1 MTENEAKA
9 YIEYLCESLRH
20 FGAIKFD
27 DKTISEYMDENRR
40 VSEYLLALKKKRGEP
55 EENDNGSKPTLM
67 KTLMSFMK
75 FMDTLNKYLINEEG
89 LDEKLIETA
98 EPDAALDRYVKG
110 MEARIARAKAPNP
123 EPVKETEPER
133 EKEETASF
141 GNFWDTKKT
150 LDEKKA
156 EEARREAEEE
166 KAESEKINLALTRPM
181 GGRRKSGW
189 SVGGEE
195 VKETEAEEGKAEPEN
210 EEGKAEPENEAKK
223 AETEPN
229 DGWEDAR
236 TDEVPFSDEP
246 TATKKK
252 TDDED
257 NKPRPRRKTKW
268 ER

>member
-1 MTENEAKA
+1 MKESEAKA

-20 FGAIKFD
+20 FGAMKFD
-27 DKTISEYMDENRR
+27 DKTISEYMEENRR
-40 VSEYLLALKKKRGEP
+40 VSEYLLALRKKRGEP
-55 EENDNGSKPTLM
+55 EENDNGSKPTLI
-67 KTLMSFMK
+67 KTLLSFMK
-75 FMDTLNKYLINEEG
+75 FMDTLNKYLIKVEG
-89 LDEKLIETA
+89 LDAELIETI

-110 MEARIARAKAPNP
+110 MEARIAMAKSPNP
-123 EPVKETEPER
+123 EQVKETEPE
-133 EKEETASF
+133 KEETAGF

-150 LDEKKA
+150 IDEKKA

-166 KAESEKINLALTRPM
+166 KAESEKISLALSKPM

-189 SVGGEE
+189 SVGGEAVKEQEDE
-195 VKETEAEEGKAEPEN
+195 VKKAEPEN
-210 EEGKAEPENEAKK
+210 KESDEWKSA
-223 AETEPN
+223 
-229 DGWEDAR
+229 D

-246 TATKKK
+246 TETKKK

>member
-1 MTENEAKA
+1 MKESEAKA
-9 YIEYLCESLRH
+9 YIEYLCESLKH
-20 FGAIKFD
+20 FGAMKFD
-27 DKTISEYMDENRR
+27 EKTISEYMEENRR

-55 EENDNGSKPTLM
+55 EENDNGSKPTLL

-89 LDEKLIETA
+89 LDAEIIKTI

-110 MEARIARAKAPNP
+110 MEARIAMAKAPNP
-123 EPVKETEPER
+123 EQIKEP
-133 EKEETASF
+133 EKEETVSF

-150 LDEKKA
+150 IDEKKA

-166 KAESEKINLALTRPM
+166 KAESEKISLALSKPM

-189 SVGGEE
+189 SVGGEAVKEENE
-195 VKETEAEEGKAEPEN
+195 VKKAEPE
-210 EEGKAEPENEAKK
+210 PESDEWKSA
-223 AETEPN
+223 
-229 DGWEDAR
+229 D
-236 TDEVPFSDEP
+236 TDEVPFSDEETRP
-246 TATKKK
+246 NKKK

>member
-1 MTENEAKA
+1 MTESEAKA

-20 FGAIKFD
+20 FGAMKFD
-27 DKTISEYMDENRR
+27 DKTISEYMEENRR
-40 VSEYLLALKKKRGEP
+40 VSEYLLALRKKRGEP
-55 EENDNGSKPTLM
+55 EENDNGSEPTLI
-67 KTLMSFMK
+67 KTLLSFMK
-75 FMDTLNKYLINEEG
+75 FMDTLNKYLIKVEG
-89 LDEKLIETA
+89 LDAELIKTI

-110 MEARIARAKAPNP
+110 MEARIAMAKAPNP
-123 EPVKETEPER
+123 EQVKETEPE
-133 EKEETASF
+133 KEETAGF

-150 LDEKKA
+150 IDEKKA

-166 KAESEKINLALTRPM
+166 KAESKKISLALSKPM

-189 SVGGEE
+189 SVGGEAVKEQEDE
-195 VKETEAEEGKAEPEN
+195 VKKAEPEN
-210 EEGKAEPENEAKK
+210 RES
-223 AETEPN
+223 
-229 DGWEDAR
+229 DGWKDAE

-246 TATKKK
+246 TETKKK

>member
-1 MTENEAKA
+1 MKESEAKA

-20 FGAIKFD
+20 FGAMKFD
-27 DKTISEYMDENRR
+27 EKTISEYMDENRR

-55 EENDNGSKPTLM
+55 EENDNGSKPTLL

-89 LDEKLIETA
+89 LDAELIKTI

-110 MEARIARAKAPNP
+110 MEARIAMAKAPNP
-123 EPVKETEPER
+123 EQVKEP
-133 EKEETASF
+133 EKEETVSF

-150 LDEKKA
+150 IDEKKA

-166 KAESEKINLALTRPM
+166 KAESEKISLALSKPM

-189 SVGGEE
+189 SVGGEA
-195 VKETEAEEGKAEPEN
+195 VKEQEG
-210 EEGKAEPENEAKK
+210 EAKK
-223 AETEPN
+223 AEPEPES
-229 DGWEDAR
+229 DEWKSAD

-246 TATKKK
+246 THTKKK

>member
-1 MTENEAKA
+1 MKESEAKA
-9 YIEYLCESLRH
+9 YIEYLCESLKH
-20 FGAIKFD
+20 FGAMKFD
-27 DKTISEYMDENRR
+27 EKTISEYMEENRR
-40 VSEYLLALKKKRGEP
+40 VSEYLLALRKKRGEP

-98 EPDAALDRYVKG
+98 EPDPALDRYVKG

-123 EPVKETEPER
+123 EPKEEKAPEP
-133 EKEETASF
+133 KEETASF

-166 KAESEKINLALTRPM
+166 KAESEKINLALSRPM

-195 VKETEAEEGKAEPEN
+195 VKETEAEVKKAEPED
-210 EEGKAEPENEAKK
+210 EAKK
-223 AETEPN
+223 AEPES
-229 DGWEDAR
+229 DGWKSAE
-236 TDEVPFSDEP
+236 TDEVPFSDE
-246 TATKKK
+246 ATSTNKKK

>member
-1 MTENEAKA
+1 MTESEAKA
-9 YIEYLCESLRH
+9 YIEYLSESLKH

-27 DKTISEYMDENRR
+27 DKLISEYMDENRR
-40 VSEYLLALKKKRGEP
+40 VSDYLLALKRKRGEP
-55 EENDNGSKPTLM
+55 EENDNGSEPTLI

-75 FMDTLNKYLINEEG
+75 FMDTLNKYLIKVEG
-89 LDEKLIETA
+89 LDAEVIKNI
-98 EPDAALDRYVKG
+98 EPDSALDRYVKG
-110 MEARIARAKAPNP
+110 MGARVAMAKAPSP
-123 EPVKETEPER
+123 EPKEEKAP

-150 LDEKKA
+150 IDEKKA

-166 KAESEKINLALTRPM
+166 KAESEKVNLALSRPM

-189 SVGGEE
+189 SVGGEAVKEPEDE
-195 VKETEAEEGKAEPEN
+195 VKKAEPED
-210 EEGKAEPENEAKK
+210 GAKK

-229 DGWEDAR
+229 DEWKSAE

-246 TATKKK
+246 TEPNKKK

>member
-1 MTENEAKA
+1 MKESEAKA

-20 FGAIKFD
+20 FGAMKFD
-27 DKTISEYMDENRR
+27 EKTISEYMDENRR

-55 EENDNGSKPTLM
+55 EENDNGSKPTLL

-89 LDEKLIETA
+89 LDAELIKTI

-110 MEARIARAKAPNP
+110 MEARIAMAKAPNP
-123 EPVKETEPER
+123 EQVKEP
-133 EKEETASF
+133 EKEETVSF

-150 LDEKKA
+150 IDEKKA

-166 KAESEKINLALTRPM
+166 KAESEKISLALSKPM

-189 SVGGEE
+189 SVGGEAVKEQEDE
-195 VKETEAEEGKAEPEN
+195 VKKAEPE
-210 EEGKAEPENEAKK
+210 PESDEWKSA
-223 AETEPN
+223 
-229 DGWEDAR
+229 D

-246 TATKKK
+246 THTKKK

>member
-1 MTENEAKA
+1 MKESEAKA
-9 YIEYLCESLRH
+9 YIEYLCESLKH
-20 FGAIKFD
+20 FGAMKFD
-27 DKTISEYMDENRR
+27 EKTISEYMEENRR

-55 EENDNGSKPTLM
+55 EENDNGSKPTLL

-89 LDEKLIETA
+89 LDAELIKTI

-110 MEARIARAKAPNP
+110 MEARIAMAKAPNP
-123 EPVKETEPER
+123 EQVKETEPE
-133 EKEETASF
+133 KEDTAGF

-150 LDEKKA
+150 IDEKKA

-166 KAESEKINLALTRPM
+166 KAESEKISLALSKPM

-189 SVGGEE
+189 SVGGEA
-195 VKETEAEEGKAEPEN
+195 VKEQEDEIKKAEPE
-210 EEGKAEPENEAKK
+210 PESDEWKSA
-223 AETEPN
+223 
-229 DGWEDAR
+229 D
-236 TDEVPFSDEP
+236 TDEVPFSDEKEEKAEASETP
-246 TATKKK
+246 KKK

>member
-1 MTENEAKA
+1 MTESEAKA

-75 FMDTLNKYLINEEG
+75 FMDTLNKYLIKVEG
-89 LDEKLIETA
+89 LDAEIIKTI

-123 EPVKETEPER
+123 EPAKETEPER

-141 GNFWDTKKT
+141 GNFWDTKKS

-166 KAESEKINLALTRPM
+166 KAESEKVNLALTKPM

-195 VKETEAEEGKAEPEN
+195 VKEAENEVKKAEPED
-210 EEGKAEPENEAKK
+210 EAKK
-223 AETEPN
+223 AETEPS
-229 DGWEDAR
+229 DEWKSAE
-236 TDEVPFSDEP
+236 TDEVPFNDEP
-246 TATKKK
+246 TETKKK